1 VQNFDIVWQKAE
13 TVFGDKARAA
23 VWLSTPKNLFD
34 GMIPLEFVKK
44 DQESLDRVIE
54 VLTLIDHGYAS

>member
-1 VQNFDIVWQKAE
+1 VQNFDLVWQKAE

-23 VWLSTPKNLFD
+23 VWLSTPRNLFD
-34 GMIPLEFVKK
+34 GMIPLEFVK

-54 VLTLIDHGYAS
+54 VLTQIDHGYAS